1 MQITLKRSL
10 ITLIVVASLY
20 AATPNPYFLKVL
32 DVVLPKVYA
41 ANTKEVCKTV
51 YDTITSAS
59 GNTSQKARQVCET
72 VVIPDPIPVPEPV
85 PVYIPPVDVPVPV
98 PVYQEPVPE
107 PLPVYIP
114 PVDVPTPAPVYHAP
128 TPAPAPEQITQIFT
142 KSTPEYAISLT
153 QKDIL
158 DKEMHSIFLRAL
170 WRIKELISQ
179 FS

>member
-72 VVIPDPIPVPEPV
+72 VVIPDPIPVVPEPI
-85 PVYIPPVDVPVPV
+85 YIPPVDVPVPV

-107 PLPVYIP
+107 PLPIYIP
-114 PVDVPTPAPVYHAP
+114 PVDVPTPVYHPP
-128 TPAPAPEQITQIFT
+128 TPTPTPEPITQIFT

-158 DKEMHSIFLRAL
+158 DNEMQSILLRAL